1 MARHAGVWT
10 RPALLLVLATIV
22 LAVAAVPGLGAAEAY
37 RAGRALDRGVV
48 CADGAGDC
56 LRRVPI
62 RLESELGPGED
73 YPYPATTHTWV
84 YRMPDGAGTSFAVGA
99 SAARALAR
107 LPHTR
112 VDGLFY
118 GDHLLAV
125 ETGAGSRVET
135 AYAGPRGAFRS
146 ALFTLGLVAV
156 ALLLVAAAAGR
167 RRSVGSWWSA
177 APGRPDYSGAPG
189 VTRLVGWTLLA
200 MIAAGLV
207 PFAFGGLAWLSLA
220 LMVAALG
227 GAVVV
232 TRRRPEPSQA

>member
-1 MARHAGVWT
+1 MARHAWVGS
-10 RPALLLVLATIV
+10 RPALLLALAAVVLA
-22 LAVAAVPGLGAAEAY
+22 AAAVPGLGAVEAW
-37 RAGRALDRGVV
+37 RAGRALERGVV

-84 YRMPDGAGTSFAVGA
+84 YRTADGTGTSFAVGA
-99 SAARALAR
+99 SAARELAR
-107 LPHTR
+107 LPNAR
-112 VDGLFY
+112 VTGLFY

-167 RRSVGSWWSA
+167 RRPVGA
-177 APGRPDYSGAPG
+177 VARP
-189 VTRLVGWTLLA
+189 VGWTLLA
-200 MIAAGLV
+200 MVAAGLV

-232 TRRRPEPSQA
+232 GRRRLPEPTQA

>member
-1 MARHAGVWT
+1 MTGHAGMWS

-22 LAVAAVPGLGAAEAY
+22 LAAAAVPGLGAVEAY

-48 CADGAGDC
+48 CAGGAGDC

-62 RLESELGPGED
+62 RLESEVGAGED

-84 YRMPDGAGTSFAVGA
+84 YRTTDGAGASFAVGA

-107 LPHTR
+107 LPHAR

-156 ALLLVAAAAGR
+156 ALLLAAAAAGR
-167 RRSVGSWWSA
+167 RRSVGSWWGA

-189 VTRLVGWTLLA
+189 VTRLAGWTLLA

-220 LMVAALG
+220 LMAAALG

-232 TRRRPEPSQA
+232 TRRRPEPTQA